1 MPLTQSYRTQS
12 VFLTLV
18 RPGRPQ
24 KQAVARSDD
33 AVMLLEHV
41 TNTERGY
48 SVLDQLDL
56 MGTDHPNASLSQA
69 AQHKHGCR
77 MAACASN
84 TAMRASS
91 KPVTPLAAI
100 RCFVLIGSPLANTTF
115 FSLGDALVEVLRRL
129 NSVCVR
135 ASGVAHTNRRQI
147 EPAPTEL

>member
-56 MGTDHPNASLSQA
+56 MGTDHPNARLSQA
-69 AQHKHGCR
+69 AQHAWLPHASLCLEHGHESEQQ
-77 MAACASN
+77 ACDS
-84 TAMRASS
+84 TGRYSMLRAHW
-91 KPVTPLAAI
+91 LAP
-100 RCFVLIGSPLANTTF
+100 C
-115 FSLGDALVEVLRRL
+115 
-129 NSVCVR
+129 
-135 ASGVAHTNRRQI
+135 
-147 EPAPTEL
+147 